1 MINFCKWHGNFDPR
15 TMGTVP
21 NVGLMAQQ
29 AEEYGSHDKTFEI
42 PEDGVANITDLATGE
57 VLLSQNVEQGD
68 IWRMCQVKDAAI
80 RDWVKLAVTRARNSG
95 MPAVFWLDPYR
106 PHENEL
112 IKKVEVYLKDYDTKG
127 LHIDIM
133 SQVRAM
139 RYTLERV
146 VRGMDT
152 ISVTGNI
159 LRDYLTD
166 LFPIMEL
173 GTSAKMLSVVP
184 LMAGGGMY
192 ETGAGGSAPKHV
204 QQLVEENHLRWDSL
218 GEFLA
223 LAVSLE
229 DLGLK
234 TGNAQAKI
242 LAKTLDAATGKLLEN
257 NKNPSPKTGQLD
269 NRGSQFYLAMYWAQ
283 ELAAQKDDPALAAK
297 FAPLAKQLTDNEQAI
312 VAELAAVQG
321 KPADIGGYYKPDFTK
336 LDAVM
341 RPSKTL
347 NSVLSSVKA

>member
-1 MINFCKWHGNFDPR
+1 MYLHEHN
-15 TMGTVP
+15 TA
-21 NVGLMAQQ
+21 GL
-29 AEEYGSHDKTFEI
+29 EI
-42 PEDGVANITDLATGE
+42 
-57 VLLSQNVEQGD
+57 Q
-68 IWRMCQVKDAAI
+68 
-80 RDWVKLAVTRARNSG
+80 
-95 MPAVFWLDPYR
+95 
-106 PHENEL
+106 
-112 IKKVEVYLKDYDTKG
+112 
-127 LHIDIM
+127 IM

-146 VRGMDT
+146 IRGLDT
-152 ISVTGNI
+152 ISATGNI

-173 GTSAKMLSVVP
+173 GTSAKMLSIVP

-234 TGNAQAKI
+234 TGNAKAKI
-242 LAKTLDAATGKLLEN
+242 LAKTLDSATGKLLDN

-269 NRGSQFYLAMYWAQ
+269 NRGSQFYLALYWAQ
-283 ELAAQKDDPALAAK
+283 ELAAQTEDAELAAK
-297 FAPLAKQLTDNEQAI
+297 FAPLAKTLADNEAAI
-312 VAELAAVQG
+312 VEELNAVQG
-321 KPADIGGYYKPDFTK
+321 KPVDIGGYYQPDFSK
-336 LDAVM
+336 LEAVM
-341 RPSKTL
+341 RPCKLFNDALATI
-347 NSVLSSVKA
+347 A